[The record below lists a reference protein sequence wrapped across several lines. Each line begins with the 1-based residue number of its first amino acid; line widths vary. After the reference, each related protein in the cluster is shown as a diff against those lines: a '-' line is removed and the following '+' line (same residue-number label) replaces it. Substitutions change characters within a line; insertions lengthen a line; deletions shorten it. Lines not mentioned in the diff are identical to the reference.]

1 MLASLQSF
9 SENLKNLQPMVKSV
23 SVVDVARAAGVTPGS
38 VSRALNG
45 SKHVS
50 PALRAKVTDA
60 ARRLGYQP
68 NAQARGLRLGRSNT
82 IGMLVN
88 DMRHPMYAS
97 IIAGV
102 EHELS
107 LHGRML
113 LLADAH
119 GEVSREKTI
128 FDTFQRCAL
137 DGVIISA
144 SYDPEVSMST
154 HYAGNRLP
162 LVLIDR
168 DVEGM
173 DRVCLERRNALR
185 LATRHL
191 LNLGHRRIALITPA
205 LDRIPGGE
213 RAAGYDDAFRQA
225 GLAADRRYIPRM
237 QSPLQDGGEAMQRL
251 LDAPERPT
259 ALVCLGTRL
268 LSGALRT
275 LRRRGLQVPHDFSV
289 IAIGSTDM
297 MEFANP
303 PLTCLRVDLPSVGR
317 AAARLMLRRLDSPAT
332 LPCERVELQSELVIG
347 ESCGPPP
354 GSHNGR

>member
-1 MLASLQSF
+1 MQDSLQSF
-9 SENLKNLQPMVKSV
+9 SENLKTFQHMVKSV
-23 SVVDVARAAGVTPGS
+23 SVIDVAREAGVAAGS

-50 PALRAKVTDA
+50 AALRARVTEA

-88 DMRHPMYAS
+88 DMRHPMYVS
-97 IIAGV
+97 IVAGV

-128 FDTFQRCAL
+128 FDTFQRCAI

-144 SYDPEVSMST
+144 SYDPEVAT
-154 HYAGNRLP
+154 TGHYAGNRLP

-168 DVEGM
+168 DVQGM
-173 DRVCLERRNALR
+173 DRVCLERRNAMR

-191 LNLGHRRIALITPA
+191 LNLGHRRIAMITPA
-205 LDRIPGGE
+205 LDRVPGGE
-213 RAAGYDDAFRQA
+213 RVAGYDDAFRQA
-225 GLAADRRYIPRM
+225 GLPAERRYIPRM

-251 LDAPERPT
+251 LEQPEPPT

-275 LRRRGLQVPHDFSV
+275 LRQRGLQVPHDFSV
-289 IAIGSTDM
+289 IGIGATDM

-317 AAARLMLRRLDSPAT
+317 AAARLMLRRLDSLIT
-332 LPCERVELQSELVIG
+332 LPVERVELQSELVIG
-347 ESCGPPP
+347 ESCGPVPARLP
-354 GSHNGR
+354 

>member
-1 MLASLQSF
+1 
-9 SENLKNLQPMVKSV
+9 MVKSV
-23 SVVDVARAAGVTPGS
+23 SVLDVAREAGVAAGS

-50 PALRAKVTDA
+50 PALRARVTEA

-68 NAQARGLRLGRSNT
+68 NAQARGLRLGRSNI

-107 LHGRML
+107 LQGRML

-119 GEVSREKTI
+119 GEAAREQAI

-137 DGVIISA
+137 DGAIIGA
-144 SYDPEVSMST
+144 SYHPDVMQAA

-185 LATRHL
+185 VATRHL

-205 LDRIPGGE
+205 LDRVPGGE
-213 RAAGYDDAFRQA
+213 RIAGYDDAYRQA
-225 GLAADRRYIPRM
+225 GLPAERRYIPRM
-237 QSPLQDGGEAMQRL
+237 NSPLQDGGEAMGTL
-251 LDAPERPT
+251 LDLAEPPT

-275 LRRRGLQVPHDFSV
+275 VRKRGMQVPRDLSV
-289 IAIGSTDM
+289 VSIGSTDM

-303 PLTCLRVDLPSVGR
+303 PLTCLRVDLMSTGR
-317 AAARLMLRRLDSPAT
+317 AAARLMLRRLQDPVGFVA
-332 LPCERVELQSELVIG
+332 ERIELESELVVG

-354 GSHNGR
+354 A